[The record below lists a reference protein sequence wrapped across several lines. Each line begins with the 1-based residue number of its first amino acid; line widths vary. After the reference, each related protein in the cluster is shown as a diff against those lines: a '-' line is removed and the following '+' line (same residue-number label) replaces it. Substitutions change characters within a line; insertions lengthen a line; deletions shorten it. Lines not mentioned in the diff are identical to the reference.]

1 MLQLQR
7 DPQLARLN
15 FGIFALHAV
24 LMALFIVVP
33 LALRD
38 GGLELGRHWEV
49 YLPVMLGSFVVM
61 LPPVFIAE
69 RRGRIKA
76 VFCGSVALLLAG
88 HLAMP
93 WLLGSTAAII
103 VFLLFFFSA
112 FNVLEAMLP
121 SLISKL
127 APPAAKGAAMGIY
140 SSIQFFGTFA
150 GAASGGFL
158 YQRFG
163 AQGVFV
169 FDVLLLGAWLI
180 LALGMQALPSV
191 CWVPLALLRNV
202 HYDLPTLAAAQ
213 MAVLKVRLAALPAVR
228 EVRFL
233 AASGQAR
240 LRVDA
245 AAFDEQHVIRLLA
258 EQNQHREAL
267 HGISQ

>member
-1 MLQLQR
+1 
-7 DPQLARLN
+7 
-15 FGIFALHAV
+15 
-24 LMALFIVVP
+24 
-33 LALRD
+33 
-38 GGLELGRHWEV
+38 
-49 YLPVMLGSFVVM
+49 
-61 LPPVFIAE
+61 
-69 RRGRIKA
+69 
-76 VFCGSVALLLAG
+76 
-88 HLAMP
+88 MP

-158 YQRFG
+158 YHRFG

-180 LALGMQALPSV
+180 LALGMQAPRR
-191 CWVPLALLRNV
+191 LRNV
-202 HYDLPTLAAAQ
+202 HYDLPTLAVAQ
-213 MAVLKVRLAALPAVR
+213 MAVLKLRLAALPAVR
-228 EVRFL
+228 EVHFL